1 VNKNYHSESDYQS
14 DIRKM
19 ALSSLFAALISVGA
33 FIRIPVP
40 ISPVPVTLQVLFI
53 FLAGAMLGARW
64 GLMSVMLY
72 LLLGIVGLPVFSG
85 GSSGIG
91 VLLGPTG
98 GYLIGFAAAAFIIG
112 AFSEKLGTSSVLKN
126 AVFMFAGLLII
137 YLFGATY
144 LMYVAQISIDSAV
157 LLGVIPYL
165 PGDLLK
171 LALSSFIVAKYPVE

>member
-1 VNKNYHSESDYQS
+1 VNESYLHENHYQS
-14 DIRKM
+14 DVRKM
-19 ALSSLFAALISVGA
+19 AMASLFAALIAVGA
-33 FIRIPVP
+33 FIRIPIP

-53 FLAGAMLGARW
+53 FLAGAILGARW
-64 GLMSVMLY
+64 GLVSVIVY

-98 GYLIGFAAAAFIIG
+98 GYLVGFAVAALVIG

-126 AVFMFAGLLII
+126 AAFMFVGLLII
-137 YLFGATY
+137 YFFGATY
-144 LMYVAQISIDSAV
+144 LMYVAQISMDSAIV
-157 LLGVIPYL
+157 LGVLPYL